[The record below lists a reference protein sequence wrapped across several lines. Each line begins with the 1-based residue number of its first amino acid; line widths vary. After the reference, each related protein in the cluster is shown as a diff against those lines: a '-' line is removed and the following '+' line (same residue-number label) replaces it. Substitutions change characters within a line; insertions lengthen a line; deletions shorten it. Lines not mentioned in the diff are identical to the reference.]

1 VSGEYKALLYEHVA
15 IDTAALGG
23 ELAEALAFFAAFVRG
38 PVTDEQPPLRD
49 GWYSMR
55 CLRDRRVPVSEA
67 DMLTDH
73 ECCRC
78 PHCRWQARNAAIV
91 SNWRLSCERRPH
103 RTYSHPFG
111 SVGAALASTHRPD
124 GVPMRSSMGSLGAR
138 LKEINEL
145 EAVIQTTV
153 RHDRDPVEIRRTDL
167 TIDVERC
174 VVQACSRE
182 DVRGG
187 VSTGAAIRLVTASA
201 QDGYEPGEH
210 AEPMAISTSAV
221 RGVVSRARKRVT
233 VELAARGLIPEPRS
247 RVKLDAEI
255 SKRRLE
261 LVG

>member
-1 VSGEYKALLYEHVA
+1 MSGEYKALLLEHVGVPRE
-15 IDTAALGG
+15 TLST
-23 ELAEALAFFAAFVRG
+23 ELAEALAFFAAFIRG

-55 CLRDRRVPVSEA
+55 CLRDRRVPTSEV

-91 SNWRLSCERRPH
+91 ANWRLSCEQRPH
-103 RTYSHPFG
+103 RTYQHAFG

-124 GVPMRSSMGSLGAR
+124 GAPSRSRMGSLMAR
-138 LKEINEL
+138 LSEVAMLGTE
-145 EAVIQTTV
+145 IQTTS
-153 RHDRDPVEIRRTDL
+153 RYDRDPVEIRRTDL

-201 QDGYEPGEH
+201 QDGYEPEAH
-210 AEPMAISTSAV
+210 AEPLGISTSAV
-221 RGVVSRARKRVT
+221 RGVVSRGRKRVT
-233 VELAARGLIPEPRS
+233 VELAARDLIPEPRY

-261 LVG
+261 LAG